1 MNKETGMI
9 ETCYMDETDS
19 DNRQFARHDA
29 TLSFSI
35 PLIGAEDNRASDDPP
50 MLVSHTCDVGAGGMA
65 LLIPSL
71 PFLYRYLLRPDLTLN
86 FELHLPDG
94 PINVEAVPVY
104 DRPLSDEDMNLGFI
118 VTGRIEIEA
127 TPHQYERHEK
137 AGTGMCCLVGVRIK
151 KLSPA
156 DHARYMQYLEMM
168 ELERSMMELEESIMI
183 LPGESDESY
192 MEEGTVMASGFA
204 STDLRTG
211 RMAATAHSEY

>member
-1 MNKETGMI
+1 MI

-19 DNRQFARHDA
+19 EHRQYARHDA

-35 PLIGAEDNRASDDPP
+35 PLIGAEDYGASDDAP

-86 FELHLPDG
+86 FALHLPDG

-104 DRPLSDEDMNLGFI
+104 DRPLGNDDMNLGFI

-127 TPHQYERHEK
+127 TPHQYERYEK
-137 AGTGMCCLVGVRIK
+137 AGSGMCCLVGVRIK
-151 KLSPA
+151 KLSA
-156 DHARYMQYLEMM
+156 GDQERYMQYLEMM

-183 LPGESDESY
+183 LPGESDDSYIEESPIL
-192 MEEGTVMASGFA
+192 ASGFA

-211 RMAATAHSEY
+211 QMAASAHSEY